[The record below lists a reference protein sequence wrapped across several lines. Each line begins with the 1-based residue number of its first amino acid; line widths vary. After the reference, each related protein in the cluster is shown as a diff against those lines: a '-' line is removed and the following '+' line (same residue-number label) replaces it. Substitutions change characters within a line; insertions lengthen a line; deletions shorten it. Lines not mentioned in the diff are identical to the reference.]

1 MKICGREKKDIMES
15 KQLVINY
22 GEALIE
28 ELFVEDRELLMEAQ
42 NSLEGAYSPY
52 SNFRVA
58 SAVRLDSGVV
68 FCGANQENSAYPSG
82 LCAERVALYYAGA
95 HSKNAKVVSIAVVAQ
110 NSDNKFAKA
119 YPCGACLQVMS
130 EWEMRFKT
138 SIRIIV
144 QIDEKKV
151 QIFDGVGSLMPF
163 SFNL

>member
-1 MKICGREKKDIMES
+1 VKICGREKKDIMES

-82 LCAERVALYYAGA
+82 LCAERVALFYAGA
-95 HSKNAKVVSIAVVAQ
+95 HSENAKVVSIAVVAQ

-119 YPCGACLQVMS
+119 YPCGACLQVLS

>member
-1 MKICGREKKDIMES
+1 MES

-22 GEALIE
+22 GESSIE
-28 ELFVEDRELLMEAQ
+28 ELSKEDRELLLEAQ

-52 SNFRVA
+52 SDFRVA
-58 SAVRLDSGVV
+58 SAVRMDSGEV
-68 FCGANQENSAYPSG
+68 FYGANQENAAYPSG
-82 LCAERVALYYAGA
+82 MCAERVALFYAGA
-95 HSKNAKVVSIAVVAQ
+95 HSKNEKVVAIAVVAQ
-110 NSDNKFAKA
+110 NSENKFAKA

-144 QIDEKKV
+144 QIDDKSV
-151 QIFDGVGSLMPF
+151 QIFEGVSSLMPF

>member
-1 MKICGREKKDIMES
+1 MES

-22 GEALIE
+22 AESSIE
-28 ELFVEDRELLMEAQ
+28 ELFVEDKELLMVAQ
-42 NSLEGAYSPY
+42 NSLKGSYSPY

-58 SAVRLDSGVV
+58 SAVRMDSGEV
-68 FCGANQENSAYPSG
+68 FSGANQENSAYPSG
-82 LCAERVALYYAGA
+82 LCAERVALFYAGA

-110 NSDNKFAKA
+110 NSDNRFAKA
-119 YPCGACLQVMS
+119 YPCGACLQVLS

-144 QIDEKKV
+144 QIDEKKG
-151 QIFDGVGSLMPF
+151 QIFDGVSSLMPF

>member
-1 MKICGREKKDIMES
+1 MES

-22 GEALIE
+22 AESSIE

-52 SNFRVA
+52 SNFSVA

-110 NSDNKFAKA
+110 NSDNKFAMA
-119 YPCGACLQVMS
+119 YPCGACLQVLS

-144 QIDEKKV
+144 QIDEKRV
-151 QIFDGVGSLMPF
+151 QIFEGVSSLMPF
-163 SFNL
+163 SFSL

>member
-1 MKICGREKKDIMES
+1 MES

-58 SAVRLDSGVV
+58 SAVRMDSGVV

-82 LCAERVALYYAGA
+82 LCAERVALFYAGA

-110 NSDNKFAKA
+110 NSDNKFAMA
-119 YPCGACLQVMS
+119 YPCGACLQVIK
-130 EWEMRFKT
+130 EWEIRYKN
-138 SIRIIV
+138 SIRVIV

-151 QIFDGVGSLMPF
+151 QIFDGASSLMPF

>member
-1 MKICGREKKDIMES
+1 MES

-22 GEALIE
+22 AESSIE

-95 HSKNAKVVSIAVVAQ
+95 HSENAKVVSIAVVAQ

-119 YPCGACLQVMS
+119 YPCGACLQVLS

-144 QIDEKKV
+144 QIDENRV

-163 SFNL
+163 SFSL

>member
-1 MKICGREKKDIMES
+1 MES

-22 GEALIE
+22 WESSIE
-28 ELFVEDRELLMEAQ
+28 GLSKEDRELLMEAQ
-42 NSLEGAYSPY
+42 NSLETSYSPY
-52 SNFRVA
+52 SKFRVA
-58 SAVRLDSGVV
+58 SSVRMDSGVV

-82 LCAERVALYYAGA
+82 LCAERVALFYAGA

-110 NSDNKFAKA
+110 NSDNKFSKA

-144 QIDEKKV
+144 QIDDNRV
-151 QIFDGVGSLMPF
+151 QIFDGVRSLMPF

>member
-1 MKICGREKKDIMES
+1 MET

-28 ELFVEDRELLMEAQ
+28 ELFVEDRELLMVAQ
-42 NSLEGAYSPY
+42 NSLKGSYSPY

-68 FCGANQENSAYPSG
+68 FSGANQENAAYPSG
-82 LCAERVALYYAGA
+82 LCAERVALFYAGA
-95 HSKNAKVVSIAVVAQ
+95 HSENAKVVSIAVVAQ

-119 YPCGACLQVMS
+119 YPCGACLQVLS

-144 QIDEKKV
+144 QIDDKRV
-151 QIFDGVGSLMPF
+151 QIFDGVSSLMPF
-163 SFNL
+163 SFSL